1 MYRVNGLILIY
12 RSPFKEKR
20 AAHDIANA
28 AGAAQQAKADG
39 AVHRGAPPKDA
50 RSTARGKERVQMEKG

>member
-1 MYRVNGLILIY
+1 MYRVNVLILIY

-20 AAHDIANA
+20 AHDIANA

-39 AVHRGAPPKDA
+39 AVHRGTPPKDA